1 MREIT
6 KDMPTKTLV
15 GESIAQATGRSAVE
29 GGAVMDAVTLWQGE
43 LAREAQE
50 GRGID
55 TLHKI
60 LSAIKN
66 AYAQDEV
73 ALLSAVDEI
82 RDCAERHLTQHSH
95 NTVDAIFRAVF
106 PTLNGSLDTAAIN
119 LDAEQEISRLASLPL
134 VQYERERIAVDGKLG
149 MRASVLDTVV
159 KAARP
164 AENKGQG
171 QVFELRAIEP
181 WPTEVNGAELLN
193 QISEAMKRY
202 LVLPPNSVDTL
213 ALWAVHTHCFNC
225 FTHTPRAAIVS
236 PEKGCGKTTT
246 LDVLGTMVAR
256 PLPTA
261 NATTS
266 AIFRIIASAQPTL
279 LIDEADTFLK
289 ENDELRGILNAG
301 HRRGGQVMRTVGD
314 DHEPRQFPTFGPA
327 AIAMIGHL
335 PETLYDRSVVINL
348 RRRKPNEK
356 IESFRCN
363 RTEELRVLAQKA
375 ARWAADHQD
384 RLTDSDPAMGEL
396 MNRFADNWR
405 PLFAI
410 ADEAGGEW
418 PERVRKIAADA
429 DAARTEQSVS
439 VLLLMDIREIFDA
452 EGTDRMSS
460 GELVTRLTAIEGRPW
475 AEWKHGKPITQNGLA
490 RQLNKFEVFPGT
502 IRLDGNMTAKGYY
515 RLALEE
521 AFSRYLPSQTDTP
534 SQANENG
541 HFDALQSVTPDR
553 AVTLSET
560 SQTNNHGRCDAV
572 TLSSGPLR
580 RIGSIDL

>member
-1 MREIT
+1 MMIDPIT
-6 KDMPTKTLV
+6 
-15 GESIAQATGRSAVE
+15 A
-29 GGAVMDAVTLWQGE
+29 WQTE
-43 LAREAQE
+43 LACEAE
-50 GRGID
+50 DGGGID
-55 TLHKI
+55 ALYKI

-66 AYAQDEV
+66 AYAQDDV
-73 ALLSAVDEI
+73 ALLSAVDEM
-82 RDCAERHLTQHSH
+82 RDCADRHLTKHSH
-95 NTVDAIFRAVF
+95 DTVDAIFRAVF
-106 PTLNGSLDTAAIN
+106 PTLNGSLDSIATN

-134 VQYERERIAVDGKLG
+134 VQYERDRIAAAGKLG
-149 MRASVLDTVV
+149 MRASALDTLV

-164 AENKGQG
+164 AENKGQ
-171 QVFELRAIEP
+171 VFDLHAIEP
-181 WPTEVNGAELLN
+181 WPSEVDGAKLLDD
-193 QISEAMKRY
+193 ISEAIKRY
-202 LVLPPNSVDTL
+202 LVLPSNSVHTL

-225 FTHTPRAAIVS
+225 FTHSPRAAIVS

-246 LDVLGTMVAR
+246 LDVLGTLVAR

-314 DHEPRQFPTFGPA
+314 DHEPRQFPTYGPA

-335 PETLYDRSVVINL
+335 PETLYDRSVVISL
-348 RRRKPNEK
+348 RRRRPDER

-363 RTEELRVLAQKA
+363 RTEQLRILARKA
-375 ARWAADHQD
+375 ARWAADHQS
-384 RLTDSDPAMGEL
+384 RLTDSDPDMGEL

-418 PERVRKIAADA
+418 PARARKNARDA
-429 DAARTEQSVS
+429 DAAKTEQSVS
-439 VLLLMDIREIFDA
+439 VLLLMDIRDIFDA
-452 EGTDRMSS
+452 QETDRMSS
-460 GELVTRLTAIEGRPW
+460 GELVAGLTAIEGRPW
-475 AEWKHGKPITQNGLA
+475 AEWKNGKPITQNGLA

-515 RLALEE
+515 RLAFEE
-521 AFSRYLPSQTDTP
+521 AFSRYLPSQAVTP
-534 SQANENG
+534 SQANNNG
-541 HFDALQSVTPDR
+541 HCDALQSVTPDK

-560 SQTNNHGRCDAV
+560 SQAYNHGHCDVV
-572 TLSSGPLR
+572 TLSNTPIR
-580 RIGSIDL
+580 RMGSIDL